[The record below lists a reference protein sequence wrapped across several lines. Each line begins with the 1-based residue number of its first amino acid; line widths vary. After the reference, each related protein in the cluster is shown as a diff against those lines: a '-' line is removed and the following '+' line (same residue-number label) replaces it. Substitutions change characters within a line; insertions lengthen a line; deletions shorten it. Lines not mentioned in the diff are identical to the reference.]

1 MGDKCTYNKYENFTD
16 DEIYILSRQAIESS
30 LEIVMSGN
38 YQKAAAEIHN
48 RLLNELIA
56 ERRDRLNNVR

>member
-1 MGDKCTYNKYENFTD
+1 MAINKYENFTD

-30 LEIVMSGN
+30 FEIVMSGN